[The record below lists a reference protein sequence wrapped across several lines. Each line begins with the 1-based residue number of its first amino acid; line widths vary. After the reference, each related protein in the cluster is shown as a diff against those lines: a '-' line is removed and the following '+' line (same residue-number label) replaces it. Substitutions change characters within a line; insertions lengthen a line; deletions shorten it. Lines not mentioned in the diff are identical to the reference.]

1 MTEEMDFGFQKG
13 PKKDSNASSN
23 MQFGED
29 AELAR
34 QVDSE
39 LEKLDGDEKW
49 RDNVIRVSLQ
59 NLAAAM
65 DACSDKSDEEE
76 NQFSDDSDEDNK
88 LKKSYQDPK

>member
-1 MTEEMDFGFQKG
+1 
-13 PKKDSNASSN
+13 

-39 LEKLDGDEKW
+39 LEKLDEDEKW
-49 RDNVIRVSLQ
+49 RDNVVRVSLQ
-59 NLAAAM
+59 NLAAAL
-65 DACSDKSDEEE
+65 DACSDKSEEEE

-88 LKKSYQDPK
+88 QKKSNLDQNWLPNFPTQFCL